1 MKIKDYLI
9 AVATATAAVASF
21 ITVVIIVLLALIG
34 WGVVWA
40 LGVIITLPIAYKLVQ
55 EYRESGYRDYIVFLI
70 DKFENKIEDKPKKS
84 SIDW

>member
-9 AVATATAAVASF
+9 AVATAAAASF
-21 ITVVIIVLLALIG
+21 IAVVIIVLLALIS

-40 LGVIITLPIAYKLVQ
+40 LGIIITVPIAYKLVQ
-55 EYRESGYRDYIVFLI
+55 EYRESGYKDYIVFLI
-70 DKFENKIEDKPKKS
+70 DKFENKFEDKPKKS